1 MDAFFTQPL
10 ERQRLIHEEAGR
22 RLGLSAGSVE
32 KDLWVCWTL
41 RALFRLPSSGPHLTF
56 KGGTSLSK
64 GWKLIDRF
72 SEDIDVVINREFL
85 GFAGADAPEEA
96 PSNKQRVKRL
106 EALMLA
112 AQHHIRDV
120 LSAELEQEIRRLLP
134 SMDLWKLE
142 PDTDDPDGQTLLF
155 HYPPA
160 MGATAYVRPV
170 VKIELGAR
178 SDTEP
183 SATPEITPYLAAA
196 LPGEIADSRFTVRAV
211 APERTFWEKAA
222 LLHEETYREGSAAPK
237 ARLARHYYDL
247 WCLITRGVAERAE
260 ADTGLFDRVAAHR
273 AVFFRRSRDAQES
286 FKPGSLR
293 LVPADDSRAHWRRD
307 YDAMRESMFFGEVP
321 EFAEILAVVGRFE
334 EDFNSRRHR
343 GSQPKR
349 NHDR

>member
-1 MDAFFTQPL
+1 MDTFLTQPV
-10 ERQRLIHEEAGR
+10 ERQRVIYEEAGR

-64 GWKLIDRF
+64 GWKLIERF
-72 SEDIDVVINREFL
+72 SEDIDIVIDREFL
-85 GFAGADAPEEA
+85 GFGGADAPEDA
-96 PSNKQRVKRL
+96 PSNKQRAKRL
-106 EALMLA
+106 ESLMLA

-120 LSAELEQEIRRLLP
+120 LGPSLEQEIRRLLP
-134 SMDLWKLE
+134 SRGLWKVE
-142 PDTDDPDGQTLLF
+142 PDADDSDGQTLLF

-160 MGATAYVRPV
+160 MGDTVYVRPV

-183 SATPEITPYLAAA
+183 SATPEITPYLADVF
-196 LPGEIADSRFTVRAV
+196 PDDVPNSRFTVRAV

-222 LLHEETYREGSAAPK
+222 LLHEEAYREGLAVPK

-247 WCLITRGVAERAE
+247 WRLITQGVAERA
-260 ADTGLFDRVAAHR
+260 ALDTDLFDRVAAHR
-273 AVFFRRSRDAQES
+273 AVFFRRSRDAQQS

-293 LVPADDSRAHWRRD
+293 LVPAGDRRAQWQRD
-307 YDAMRESMFFGEVP
+307 YEAMRESMFFGEAP
-321 EFAEILAVVGRFE
+321 EFDEILAVVRGFEDRFNAGR
-334 EDFNSRRHR
+334 
-343 GSQPKR
+343 G
-349 NHDR
+349 